1 MDAYTTALTWLS
13 RRELSAAQVRTRLE
27 RRKFSAAEID
37 EAVAKLATERI
48 LDDRR
53 VALAAARREG
63 DVRGRGRRRAL
74 QRLQQLGVSASV
86 AKDAV
91 DEVFTEIDESA
102 QLQRAIDKK
111 LRGADPRALDDRE
124 KARLVRSLLRQ
135 GFEADRIYQRVGR
148 SRLTPQSEE

>member
-1 MDAYTTALTWLS
+1 VDAYTTALTWLS
-13 RRELSAAQVRTRLE
+13 RRELSAAQVRIRLE

-37 EAVAKLATERI
+37 AALTRLAAERV

-63 DVRGRGRRRAL
+63 VVRVRGRRRAL
-74 QRLQQLGVSASV
+74 QRLQQLGVSATV

-91 DEVFTEIDESA
+91 DEVFAEIDESA

-111 LRGADPRALDDRE
+111 LRGADPRALDDKA

-135 GFEADRIYQRVGR
+135 GFEADSIYQRVGR
-148 SRLTPQSEE
+148 SRVTPQSEE